1 MGGSATVARATKRV
15 SVEGEGGGNILTVL
29 RFACSMCRGRATRR
43 VQKGGGWER
52 GGREHLKHGGSVSCS
67 CQLGKGYCSRWG
79 PTHHVCSSNLQWA
92 KPGVVCSDGSDS
104 KGCLICRGGIRVSE
118 WSVSCSCQQGGG
130 SLNVHQGG
138 GQDGIEGKN
147 LLLLSGRS
155 ENAAE
160 KNERERV
167 VERLVMNY

>member
-1 MGGSATVARATKRV
+1 MLEVPGQGHASCA
-15 SVEGEGGGNILTVL
+15 
-29 RFACSMCRGRATRR
+29 
-43 VQKGGGWER
+43 KGGGWER
-52 GGREHLKHGGSVSCS
+52 GGGEHLKRGESVSCS

-79 PTHHVCSSNLQWA
+79 LTHHVCSSNLQWA
-92 KPGVVCSDGSDS
+92 KPDVVCSEGSDS

-118 WSVSCSCQQGGG
+118 WGVSCSCRQGEG

-138 GQDGIEGKN
+138 GQDGIEGKH
-147 LLLLSGRS
+147 LFLLSGQS

-167 VERLVMNY
+167 VERLVMYY